1 MFCTCVFPY
10 IYIYKTAF
18 GFHCV
23 FEKQDCPFFHKYKQL
38 IALDMEDAVF
48 SGTQMSDDQ
57 LWGAIIELPSF
68 LAKRGLPKP
77 SRWFAWHEQASHQL
91 SEFFATRCVIEWYL
105 GDDAVDPD
113 RPEATTF
120 KDSKSEM
127 GGLKL
132 LYAGL
137 SFATHEAARVL
148 LHVSR
153 PCWTWY
159 TQQVKDVQSAQEGLQ
174 QTIAWSSNWHKDP
187 HLVDI
192 CRSMY
197 DTKVLDRLLMYQSL
211 QGRDDQ
217 QNDLGR
223 LVFKYGAEL
232 LSHRLWSMARYG
244 TCPECFAGLLSAD
257 PDTTV
262 STMTVLKQDWK
273 ILCFAEQSGKL
284 KCILSDLQFLF
295 SMPVRLACS
304 LFEQSGWISSD
315 ATALSILA
323 AVVKILPDNKIVED
337 AHQAVRVEAKANP
350 NQRMTIKTIQS
361 TIMNSRIFSS
371 RQLSHPAKLSKDG
384 FFRKWGKKVPQH
396 LSRKSFYSKFHRL
409 PEVFGNIF
417 KKKTWMTL
425 SEEQYGKS
433 YAAWHWIRHFSNC
446 HLSNSGYMVED
457 TCHGHSNL

>member
-1 MFCTCVFPY
+1 M
-10 IYIYKTAF
+10 
-18 GFHCV
+18 
-23 FEKQDCPFFHKYKQL
+23 
-38 IALDMEDAVF
+38 
-48 SGTQMSDDQ
+48 
-57 LWGAIIELPSF
+57 
-68 LAKRGLPKP
+68 
-77 SRWFAWHEQASHQL
+77 
-91 SEFFATRCVIEWYL
+91 
-105 GDDAVDPD
+105 
-113 RPEATTF
+113 
-120 KDSKSEM
+120 
-127 GGLKL
+127 
-132 LYAGL
+132 
-137 SFATHEAARVL
+137 L

-217 QNDLGR
+217 QNDSGR

-262 STMTVLKQDWK
+262 STMTVLKQDWE

-433 YAAWHWIRHFSNC
+433 YAAWHWIRHFSTC